1 MNCFT
6 GSRLWCCVTHL
17 QGIPFKDMAEGLVG
31 VTMPWQRSDTPAAV
45 VSVSS
50 FVRDSQTGQKRLNLW
65 RLMEFGMREASA
77 SSLTNFMVHY
87 NGSLQATR
95 HSHRRGGC
103 TRADVGIMLGL
114 GNRNREI
121 VAARCCSR
129 VPSGR

>member
-45 VSVSS
+45 VSAVV
-50 FVRDSQTGQKRLNLW
+50 VRDSQTGQKRLNLW

-87 NGSLQATR
+87 K
-95 HSHRRGGC
+95 RRG
-103 TRADVGIMLGL
+103 TPIAEVG
-114 GNRNREI
+114 
-121 VAARCCSR
+121 ARVR
-129 VPSGR
+129 MWA